1 MFIPNSRGMLYPLT
15 GMNGDGE
22 PTYGPGQIVRCAI
35 AALNQAVMV
44 TSVRTDSTAT
54 HGSSEETALK
64 SEIMF
69 PATVKTKIDDK
80 FSVAGFNMRV
90 TSVGPRYN
98 VAGQL
103 DHYEVNLLTLVQ

>member
-1 MFIPNSRGMLYPLT
+1 MFIPNSRGTLYPLT

-22 PTYGPGQIVRCAI
+22 PVYGPGQVVRCAI
-35 AALNQAVMV
+35 AALNETVMATALGV
-44 TSVRTDSTAT
+44 QISAT

-64 SEIMF
+64 SEIIF
-69 PATVKTKIDDK
+69 PSTIKLKIDDK

-90 TSVGPRYN
+90 TSIGPRYN